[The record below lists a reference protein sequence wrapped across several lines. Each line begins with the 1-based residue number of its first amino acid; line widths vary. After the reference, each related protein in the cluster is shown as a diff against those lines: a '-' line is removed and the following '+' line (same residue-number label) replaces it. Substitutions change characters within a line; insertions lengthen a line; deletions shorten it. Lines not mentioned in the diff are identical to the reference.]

1 MSAALKVKELK
12 NMGFAVTERRN
23 DCTYMSRGADHRI
36 VFNNGSVKRGQPEHR
51 GSRR

>member
-1 MSAALKVKELK
+1 MKMTVRALKKE
-12 NMGFAVTERRN
+12 GFVITGTTA
-23 DCTYMSRGADHRI
+23 DATYMSRGADHRI